1 MKKRSVRGGGSNPE
15 SSPGRIRI
23 IGGQWRSR
31 QLPVPDR
38 PGLRPTPDRLRETLF
53 NWLQDCIQGAR
64 CLDLFAGSGA
74 LGFEAASRG
83 AARVVLVE
91 RDPALARALDAQV
104 NVLQAAQ
111 MQVCCSDALQWLNQP
126 QELFDIIFLDPPF
139 GTDLLSQSLELIAAN
154 AMLRAGGRVYVEA
167 PLNDAPS
174 ETDQWMQIKQTR
186 AGKVRAVLLQ
196 MPEDV

>member
-1 MKKRSVRGGGSNPE
+1 MKKRSDRGRDKYPE
-15 SSPGRIRI
+15 KSPGRIRI
-23 IGGQWRSR
+23 IGGQWRHR

-83 AARVVLVE
+83 AAGVVLVE
-91 RDPALARALDAQV
+91 RDPALARALDEQV
-104 NVLQAAQ
+104 SVLQAAQ
-111 MQVCCSDALQWLNQP
+111 MQVHCSEALHWLHQP
-126 QELFDIIFLDPPF
+126 QDPFDIIFLDPPF

-167 PLNDAPS
+167 PLNDVPS
-174 ETDQWMQIKQTR
+174 ET
-186 AGKVRAVLLQ
+186 
-196 MPEDV
+196 

>member
-1 MKKRSVRGGGSNPE
+1 MKKRSDRGRGINPE
-15 SSPGRIRI
+15 KSPGRIRI

-38 PGLRPTPDRLRETLF
+38 PGLRPTPDRLREALF

-83 AARVVLVE
+83 AAGVVLVE
-91 RDPALARALDAQV
+91 RDPALVHTLEEQV
-104 NVLQAAQ
+104 SVLQAAQ
-111 MQVCCSDALQWLNQP
+111 MQVRCSDALRWLNQP
-126 QELFDIIFLDPPF
+126 QDPFDIIFLDPPF
-139 GTDLLSQSLELIAAN
+139 GTDLLPQCLDLIASN
-154 AMLRAGGRVYVEA
+154 AMLRTGGRVYVETS
-167 PLNDAPS
+167 LNDVPP

-186 AGKVRAVLLQ
+186 AGQVRAVLLQ
-196 MPEDV
+196 MPEGV